1 MVVHGDEL
9 LVLWLDELVGCF
21 PHVVDCSVADG
32 IYFASARRLIRCL
45 FLYFAVFP
53 HWVLVGAFGFVRYW
67 VNLSHWLG

>member
-21 PHVVDCSVADG
+21 PHAVDCSVADG
-32 IYFASARRLIRCL
+32 ISFVFARGLSRFL

-53 HWVLVGAFGFVRYW
+53 HWVLVGAFGFVRDW
-67 VNLSHWLG
+67 AGLSCWLG